1 MAMKKQHIVFRTIVN
16 RQYIRQ
22 NLAYQG
28 LTIGFIEIYFN

>member
-1 MAMKKQHIVFRTIVN
+1 MTMKKQHILFRTIVN

-22 NLAYQG
+22 KFAYS